1 MAKAAAKKTAKATGK
16 ATGKGDA
23 GITHRQ
29 VAALFPCVPT
39 ADGAGVKISR
49 IIGTPRLGQI
59 DPFLLFDQFGSDDPD
74 AYISGFPDHPHRGFE
89 TVTYMLAGRMR
100 HKDNHGHEGVLGP
113 GGVQWMTA
121 GRGIIHSEMPEQTE
135 GLMKGFQLWV
145 NLPAALKMREPRYQ
159 EFESDRLPLSTPAKG
174 VTAKVIAGT
183 LGNRRGPV
191 EGIAVDPLYA
201 DLRFEPQAALEV
213 PVATGHTLLLFV
225 FEGEIGIGEAT
236 VPSGSL
242 AVMGSE
248 GEALAM
254 QAGAKGGAAMLL
266 AAAPIGEP
274 VVRYGPFVMN
284 TREEIQQA
292 LEDYYMGR
300 L

>member
-1 MAKAAAKKTAKATGK
+1 MATSTSKPTAKTDGKREAT
-16 ATGKGDA
+16 T
-23 GITHRQ
+23 IHRQ

-39 ADGAGVKISR
+39 TDGAGVRISR
-49 IIGTPRLGQI
+49 VIGTPRLGQI

-135 GLMKGFQLWV
+135 GLMQGFQLWV
-145 NLPAALKMREPRYQ
+145 NLPAALKMRAPRYQ
-159 EFESDRLPLSTPAKG
+159 EFEADQLALSTPAPG

-191 EGIAVDPLYA
+191 EGISVDPLYA
-201 DLRFEPQAALEV
+201 DLRLAPKAALEV
-213 PVATGHTLLLFV
+213 PVTTGHTLLLFV
-225 FEGEIGIGEAT
+225 FEGEVAIGEVT
-236 VPSGSL
+236 VPTGSL

-254 QAGAKGGAAMLL
+254 TAGAKGASAMLL

-274 VVRYGPFVMN
+274 VVRHGPFVMN

-292 LEDYYMGR
+292 LEDYYLGR

>member
-1 MAKAAAKKTAKATGK
+1 MAKSTSKPTAKASGK
-16 ATGKGDA
+16 SEAA
-23 GITHRQ
+23 ATHRQ
-29 VAALFPCVPT
+29 VAALYPCVPT
-39 ADGAGVKISR
+39 TDGAGVKISR
-49 IIGTPRLGQI
+49 VIGTPRLGQI

-89 TVTYMLAGRMR
+89 TVTYMLAGRVR

-121 GRGIIHSEMPEQTE
+121 GRGIVHSEMPEQTE

-159 EFESDRLPLSTPAKG
+159 EFEADQLPLSTPAPG

-191 EGIAVDPLYA
+191 EGISVDPLYA
-201 DLRFEPQAALEV
+201 DLRFEPKAALDV
-213 PVATGHTLLLFV
+213 PVAAGHTLLLFV
-225 FEGEIGIGEAT
+225 FDGEVAIGDVT
-236 VPSGSL
+236 VPTGSL

-254 QAGAKGGAAMLL
+254 TAGARGASAMLL
-266 AAAPIGEP
+266 AATPIGEP
-274 VVRYGPFVMN
+274 VVRHGPFVMN

-292 LEDYYMGR
+292 LEDYYLGR

>member
-1 MAKAAAKKTAKATGK
+1 MAKSDSEGTADAANNGS
-16 ATGKGDA
+16 A
-23 GITHRQ
+23 GPAYRQ

-39 ADGAGVKISR
+39 TDGAGVKISR

-59 DPFLLFDQFGSDDPD
+59 DPFLLFDQFGSDDPHT
-74 AYISGFPDHPHRGFE
+74 YISGFPDHPHRGFE

-145 NLPAALKMREPRYQ
+145 NLPAALKMSEPRYQ
-159 EFESDRLPLSTPAKG
+159 EFEADQLPLCSPARG

-183 LGNRRGPV
+183 LGNQQGPV

-201 DLRFEPQAALEV
+201 DLRFEPGAALDLPV
-213 PVATGHTLLLFV
+213 PIGHTLLLFV
-225 FEGEIGIGEAT
+225 FEGEVAIGDAA
-236 VPSGSL
+236 VPAGSL
-242 AVMGSE
+242 AVMGAE
-248 GEALAM
+248 GQALAM
-254 QAGAKGGAAMLL
+254 TAGGCGAASMLL

-274 VVRYGPFVMN
+274 VVRHGPFVMN
-284 TREEIQQA
+284 TGEEIRQA
-292 LEDYYMGR
+292 LEDYYLGR
-300 L
+300 F

>member
-1 MAKAAAKKTAKATGK
+1 MAKSPSKPTAKASGK
-16 ATGKGDA
+16 SEAA
-23 GITHRQ
+23 VTHRQ
-29 VAALFPCVPT
+29 VAALYPCVPT
-39 ADGAGVKISR
+39 TDGAGVKISR
-49 IIGTPRLGQI
+49 VIGTPRLGQI

-89 TVTYMLAGRMR
+89 TVTYMLAGRVR

-121 GRGIIHSEMPEQTE
+121 GRGIVHSEMPEQSE

-159 EFESDRLPLSTPAKG
+159 EFEADQLPLSTPAPG

-191 EGIAVDPLYA
+191 EGISVDPLYA
-201 DLRFEPQAALEV
+201 DLRFEPKAALEV
-213 PVATGHTLLLFV
+213 PVTAGHTLLLFV
-225 FEGEIGIGEAT
+225 FDGEVAIGDVT
-236 VPSGSL
+236 VPTGSL

-254 QAGAKGGAAMLL
+254 TAGARGASAMLL

-274 VVRYGPFVMN
+274 VVRHGPFVMN

-292 LEDYYMGR
+292 LEDYYLGR

>member
-1 MAKAAAKKTAKATGK
+1 MAKASAKKATRAAGK
-16 ATGKGDA
+16 AAGKGDV
-23 GITHRQ
+23 GVTFRQ
-29 VAALFPCVPT
+29 VAALFPCVPVT
-39 ADGAGVKISR
+39 DGAGVKISR
-49 IIGTPRLGQI
+49 IIGTSRLGQI

-159 EFESDRLPLSTPAKG
+159 EFEAGQLPLAAPAPG
-174 VTAKVIAGT
+174 VTAKVIAGM

-201 DLRFEPQAALEV
+201 DLRFEPKAALDV
-213 PVATGHTLLLFV
+213 PVAAGHTLLLYV
-225 FEGEIGIGEAT
+225 FEGEVGIGEVA

-242 AVMGSE
+242 AAMGSE
-248 GEALAM
+248 GAMLAM
-254 QAGAKGGAAMLL
+254 QAGDDGAAAMLL

>member
-1 MAKAAAKKTAKATGK
+1 MAKSTSKPTAKASGK
-16 ATGKGDA
+16 SEAA
-23 GITHRQ
+23 ATHRQ
-29 VAALFPCVPT
+29 VAALYPCVPT
-39 ADGAGVKISR
+39 TDGAGVKISR
-49 IIGTPRLGQI
+49 VIGTPRLGQI

-89 TVTYMLAGRMR
+89 TVTYMLAGRVR

-121 GRGIIHSEMPEQTE
+121 GRGIVHSEMPEQTE

-159 EFESDRLPLSTPAKG
+159 EFEADQLPLSTPAPG

-191 EGIAVDPLYA
+191 EGISVDPLYA
-201 DLRFEPQAALEV
+201 DLRFEPKAALEV
-213 PVATGHTLLLFV
+213 PVTAGHTLLLFV
-225 FEGEIGIGEAT
+225 FDGEVAIGDVT
-236 VPSGSL
+236 VPTGSL

-254 QAGAKGGAAMLL
+254 TAGARGASAMLL
-266 AAAPIGEP
+266 AATPIGEP
-274 VVRYGPFVMN
+274 VVRHGPFVMN

-292 LEDYYMGR
+292 LEDYYLGR

>member
-1 MAKAAAKKTAKATGK
+1 MAKLASKRAAGTTGN
-16 ATGKGDA
+16 GDA
-23 GITHRQ
+23 GTTHRQ
-29 VAALFPCVPT
+29 VAALFPCVPAT
-39 ADGAGVKISR
+39 DGAGVKISR

-159 EFESDRLPLSTPAKG
+159 EFEADQLPISTPAKG

-183 LGNRRGPV
+183 LGNQRGPV
-191 EGIAVDPLYA
+191 QGITIDPLYA
-201 DLRFEPQAALEV
+201 DLRFEPKAALEV

-225 FEGEIGIGEAT
+225 FEGDIGIGDVT

-242 AVMGSE
+242 AVMGPE

-254 QAGAKGGAAMLL
+254 TAGDKGAAAMLL

>member
-1 MAKAAAKKTAKATGK
+1 MARSTPKATAKTAGRSEAAA
-16 ATGKGDA
+16 
-23 GITHRQ
+23 IHRR

-39 ADGAGVKISR
+39 TDGAGVKISR
-49 IIGTPRLGQI
+49 IIGTPRVGQI
-59 DPFLLFDQFGSDDPD
+59 DPFLLFDQFGSDDPN

-159 EFESDRLPLSTPAKG
+159 EFEADQLSLSTPAPG

-191 EGIAVDPLYA
+191 EGISVDPLYA
-201 DLRFEPQAALEV
+201 DLRFEPKAALEV
-213 PVATGHTLLLFV
+213 PVTTGHTLLLFV
-225 FEGEIGIGEAT
+225 FDGDVTIGDVA
-236 VPSGSL
+236 VPTGSM

-254 QAGAKGGAAMLL
+254 TAGAKGASAMLL

-274 VVRYGPFVMN
+274 VVRHGPFVMN

-292 LEDYYMGR
+292 LEDYYLGR

>member
-1 MAKAAAKKTAKATGK
+1 MAKSISKPTAKATGNGNTS
-16 ATGKGDA
+16 A
-23 GITHRQ
+23 THRE

-39 ADGAGVKISR
+39 TDGAGVKIGR

-74 AYISGFPDHPHRGFE
+74 TYISGFPDHPHRGFE
-89 TVTYMLAGRMR
+89 TVTYMLVGRMR

-121 GRGIIHSEMPEQTE
+121 GRGIIHSEMPEQAE

-159 EFESDRLPLSTPAKG
+159 EFESDRLPLSTPAAG

-183 LGNRRGPV
+183 LGNQRGPV

-201 DLRFEPQAALEV
+201 DLRFEPGAALEA
-213 PVATGHTLLLFV
+213 PIRPGHTLLLFV
-225 FEGEIGIGEAT
+225 FEGEIAVGEVAA
-236 VPSGSL
+236 PSGSL

-254 QAGAKGGAAMLL
+254 KAGVNGAAAMLL

-274 VVRYGPFVMN
+274 VVRHGPFVMN

>member
-1 MAKAAAKKTAKATGK
+1 VT
-16 ATGKGDA
+16 
-23 GITHRQ
+23 
-29 VAALFPCVPT
+29 
-39 ADGAGVKISR
+39 DGAGVKIAR

-100 HKDNHGHEGVLGP
+100 HKDNRGHEGVLGP

-121 GRGIIHSEMPEQTE
+121 GRGIIHSEMPEQNE

-159 EFESDRLPLSTPAKG
+159 EFEAGQLPLSTPAPG

-191 EGIAVDPLYA
+191 EGITVDPLYA
-201 DLRFEPQAALEV
+201 DLRFEPKAVLEV

-225 FEGEIGIGEAT
+225 FEGEIEIGDVA

-242 AVMGSE
+242 AAMGSE

-254 QAGAKGGAAMLL
+254 RAGEAGAAAMLM
-266 AAAPIGEP
+266 AAAPIGKP

>member
-1 MAKAAAKKTAKATGK
+1 MGMAKSDSKRTARAARNAAAEPAY
-16 ATGKGDA
+16 
-23 GITHRQ
+23 RQ

-39 ADGAGVKISR
+39 TDGAGVKISR

-59 DPFLLFDQFGSDDPD
+59 DPFLLFDQFGSDDPHS
-74 AYISGFPDHPHRGFE
+74 YISGFPDHPHRGFE

-145 NLPAALKMREPRYQ
+145 NLPAALKMSEPRYQ
-159 EFESDRLPLSTPAKG
+159 EFEADQLPLATPAKG

-191 EGIAVDPLYA
+191 EGIAVDPLYT
-201 DLRFEPQAALEV
+201 DLRFEADAALDL
-213 PVATGHTLLLFV
+213 PIPTGHTLLLFV
-225 FEGEIGIGEAT
+225 FEGEVAIGDAA
-236 VPSGSL
+236 VPAGSL
-242 AVMGSE
+242 AAMGRE
-248 GEALAM
+248 GQALAM
-254 QAGAKGGAAMLL
+254 KAGRHGAAAMLL

-274 VVRYGPFVMN
+274 VVRHGPFVMN
-284 TREEIQQA
+284 TNEEIRQA
-292 LEDYYMGR
+292 LEDYYLGR
-300 L
+300 F

>member
-1 MAKAAAKKTAKATGK
+1 MAKSTSKPTAKASGK
-16 ATGKGDA
+16 SEAA
-23 GITHRQ
+23 ATHRQ
-29 VAALFPCVPT
+29 VAALYPCVPT
-39 ADGAGVKISR
+39 TDGAGVKISR
-49 IIGTPRLGQI
+49 VIGTPRLGQI

-89 TVTYMLAGRMR
+89 TVTYMLAGRVR

-121 GRGIIHSEMPEQTE
+121 GRGIVHSEMPEQTE

-159 EFESDRLPLSTPAKG
+159 EFEADQLPLSTPAPG

-191 EGIAVDPLYA
+191 EGISVDPLYA
-201 DLRFEPQAALEV
+201 DLRFEPKAALEV
-213 PVATGHTLLLFV
+213 PVTAGHMLLLFV
-225 FEGEIGIGEAT
+225 FDGEVAIGDVT
-236 VPSGSL
+236 VPTGSL

-254 QAGAKGGAAMLL
+254 TAGARGASAMLL

-274 VVRYGPFVMN
+274 VVRHGPFVMN

-292 LEDYYMGR
+292 LEDYYLGR

>member
-1 MAKAAAKKTAKATGK
+1 
-16 ATGKGDA
+16 
-23 GITHRQ
+23 
-29 VAALFPCVPT
+29 
-39 ADGAGVKISR
+39 
-49 IIGTPRLGQI
+49 
-59 DPFLLFDQFGSDDPD
+59 
-74 AYISGFPDHPHRGFE
+74 
-89 TVTYMLAGRMR
+89 MR

-135 GLMKGFQLWV
+135 ELMQGFQLWV
-145 NLPAALKMREPRYQ
+145 NLPAALKMRAPRYQ
-159 EFESDRLPLSTPAKG
+159 EFEADQLALSTPVPG

-191 EGIAVDPLYA
+191 EGISVDPLYA
-201 DLRFEPQAALEV
+201 DLRFAPKAALEV
-213 PVATGHTLLLFV
+213 PVTTGHTLLLFV
-225 FEGEIGIGEAT
+225 FAGEVAIGGVT
-236 VPSGSL
+236 VPTGSL

-254 QAGAKGGAAMLL
+254 TAGAKGASAMLL

-274 VVRYGPFVMN
+274 VVRHGPFVMN

-292 LEDYYMGR
+292 LEDYYLGR